1 MLPPKSTQPISKEKL
16 SAEFQGILKRLES
29 TFGAGLR
36 VTVLDP
42 EWVEVGAAALPA
54 PQLLAQI
61 QTKRMVL
68 FGAADSR
75 MQVIQQLTPTGTA
88 TYLHMLN
95 APNWANPGAEAL
107 RGKGH
112 LLGTGTT
119 GTSSAMVQPQA
130 QAGASTRYA
139 AIFGKK

>member
-1 MLPPKSTQPISKEKL
+1 MLPPKGTQPIAKEKL
-16 SAEFQGILKRLES
+16 SAEFQAILKRLELS
-29 TFGAGLR
+29 FGTGLR
-36 VTVLDP
+36 VSVLDP
-42 EWVEVGAAALPA
+42 EWVQVSVAPLPA
-54 PQLLAQI
+54 PQFIAQI
-61 QTKRMVL
+61 QARRNML

-119 GTSSAMVQPQA
+119 GTSSSMAQTQA